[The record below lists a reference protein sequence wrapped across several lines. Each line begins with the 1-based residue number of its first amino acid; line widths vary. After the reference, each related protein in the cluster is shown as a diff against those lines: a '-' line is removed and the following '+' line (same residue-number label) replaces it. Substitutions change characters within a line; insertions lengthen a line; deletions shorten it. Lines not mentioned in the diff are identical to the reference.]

1 MNKTGAKIVLW
12 LLIIG
17 MLTFTAVRTIHF
29 LQLTFPPDQRYVA
42 YIGLVAFDV
51 GVLGWF
57 YFATHGATGAAQ
69 RAVSYGMI
77 FVCSAG
83 VIATTVADMTLV
95 SYANGLS
102 QLPQDIGT
110 IGLWS
115 VIIVICLNFLAGII
129 AHLVDPKHLQHMK
142 EEHLHDKIIAAT
154 HLHMEQQADSIA
166 PQIAARTAQ
175 HWADSITA
183 ELTGKLPPV
192 SSNGHAPTKNAT
204 RPGA

>member
-17 MLTFTAVRTIHF
+17 MLVFTAVRTVHF

-57 YFATHGATGAAQ
+57 YFATAGATGAAQ
-69 RAVSYGMI
+69 RAVAYGMI
-77 FVCSAG
+77 FVCAAG

-95 SYANGLS
+95 SASNGLS
-102 QLPQDIGT
+102 KLPQDVGT
-110 IGLWS
+110 IGLWA

-129 AHLVDPKHLQHMK
+129 AHLVDPKHLQQMK
-142 EEHLHDKIIAAT
+142 EEHLRDRIIAAT
-154 HLHMEQQADSIA
+154 HEHMAQQTDTIA
-166 PQIAARTAQ
+166 PQIAAKTAQ

-192 SSNGHAPTKNAT
+192 NNNGHIQPKNAT
-204 RPGA
+204 RP